1 MNRHKKGKRAVD
13 AVPHRRLMPLHEE
26 EFAALIAA
34 GALYVRDCAVLAPGE
49 VSKGDVLA
57 ALRGRDYG
65 VVGLLEPTRDWTGN
79 GVLYVWD
86 AEAFWVGNDD
96 LAIEIT
102 SKLGLYP
109 DLVVDAIPVRTDAAL
124 FPMEE
129 DGGGVSVSLAS
140 ADPPRESAPP
150 SQTSIPFES
159 VEQEEARVGE
169 GGPLPDASDGAAP
182 EDVQVELS
190 PQAGAVGS
198 DADAGDEA
206 PGSTQ
211 DAGLGLLNQ
220 IAGAT
225 GLLRHRVDDL
235 GLPASTLASLLPSG
249 PEGAGCGVQSF
260 VEPVINRIQ
269 GSLGGV
275 EFSPEEVAVLIDAA
289 VLLERPGVAH
299 GIDPR
304 EFTSK
309 LTELAARGGQAQL
322 ALADKLSQ
330 AIGKLAN
337 SEIELTSARIDDSRQ
352 LGLRGLMVFLQ
363 TLDPGSLLQ
372 WMKARPDV
380 GRGVSLI
387 ASLYSGIY
395 AGLALLP
402 REVKGKDRQCFVG
415 PVWYAKDFLDGV
427 ASISVKRTWGQDAS
441 CQEAVSA
448 SGWALYESIIP
459 AKAELSA
466 AMDAARAAGFEV
478 RVNPDSG
485 AATIQLSLESG
496 SAVAG
501 LVVGRSRWIAGLDVV
516 RLQVDLVHGG
526 RGKPTKEL
534 LESMLSGNIAPVWA
548 ALDPVSSEFSLF
560 VEVPVREQGQ
570 GDLMASALKLLV
582 ERIETLGLVPQ
593 KDKTR
598 AKSPRVRRAPKASD

>member
-1 MNRHKKGKRAVD
+1 MNRHKKGKRAVE
-13 AVPHRRLMPLHEE
+13 AVPTRRLMPLHEE

-49 VSKGDVLA
+49 VSKGAVLA

-65 VVGLLEPTRDWTGN
+65 VVGLLEPTKDWTGD

-109 DLVVDAIPVRTDAAL
+109 DLVVDAIPVRTDAGL
-124 FPMEE
+124 FPMEG
-129 DGGGVSVSLAS
+129 DGGGVGVSPAT
-140 ADPPRESAPP
+140 ADPPRESASP
-150 SQTSIPFES
+150 SQTSISFGS
-159 VEQEEARVGE
+159 VEEEETSGE
-169 GGPLPDASDGAAP
+169 GGGPLPGAPDEAAP
-182 EDVQVELS
+182 EDVQVELP
-190 PQAGAVGS
+190 PQAGAVGT
-198 DADAGDEA
+198 DADAGVEA
-206 PGSTQ
+206 PGSAQ
-211 DAGLGLLNQ
+211 DAGLGLLNR

-225 GLLRHRVDDL
+225 CLLRHRVDDL
-235 GLPASTLASLLPSG
+235 GLPASTLASLLPAG
-249 PEGAGCGVQSF
+249 PEGTGRGIQSF
-260 VEPVINRIQ
+260 VEPVINRMR
-269 GSLGGV
+269 GSLGGL
-275 EFSPEEVAVLIDAA
+275 EFAPEEVAVLIDAA
-289 VLLERPGVAH
+289 VLLEGHDVVH
-299 GIDPR
+299 GIDPS

-309 LTELAARGGQAQL
+309 LTELAVRGGQAQL
-322 ALADKLSQ
+322 ALAEKLSQ

-395 AGLALLP
+395 AGLSLLP
-402 REVKGKDRQCFVG
+402 REAKGKDRQRFAG

-427 ASISVKRTWGQDAS
+427 ANISVKRAWGQDAS
-441 CQEAVSA
+441 CQEAVLA
-448 SGWALYESIIP
+448 SGWTLYESTIP
-459 AKAELSA
+459 AMAELSA
-466 AMDAARAAGFEV
+466 AMDAARGAGFEV
-478 RVNPDSG
+478 RVDPDSG
-485 AATIQLSLESG
+485 ATTIQLPLESG
-496 SAVAG
+496 PAVAG
-501 LVVGRSRWIAGLDVV
+501 LVTGRSRWVAGVDVA

-534 LESMLSGNIAPVWA
+534 LESMLSGSIAPVWA
-548 ALDPVSSEFSLF
+548 ALDPASSEFSLF
-560 VEVPVREQGQ
+560 AEAPIREQGQ
-570 GDLMASALKLLV
+570 GDLIASALKLLV
-582 ERIETLGLVPQ
+582 ERIETLGLVAR

-598 AKSPRVRRAPKASD
+598 VKSPRVRRAPKASD